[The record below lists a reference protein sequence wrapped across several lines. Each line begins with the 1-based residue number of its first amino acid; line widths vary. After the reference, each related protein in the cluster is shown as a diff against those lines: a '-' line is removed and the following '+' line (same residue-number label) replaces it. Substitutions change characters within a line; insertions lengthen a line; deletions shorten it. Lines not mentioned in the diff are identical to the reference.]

1 MIRSVR
7 DKIKISDGTDKERK
21 VQNKRMEQTKQNV
34 TGGSVQRKNFKEEI
48 LLKVG
53 EVWDT
58 G

>member
-7 DKIKISDGTDKERK
+7 DKMKISDGTDKERK

-34 TGGSVQRKNFKEEI
+34 TDGSVERKNFMEFF

-58 G
+58 V

>member
-34 TGGSVQRKNFKEEI
+34 TDGSVERKNFKEVF

>member
-7 DKIKISDGTDKERK
+7 DKMKISDGTDKERK

-34 TGGSVQRKNFKEEI
+34 TDGSVERKNFMEFF

>member
-34 TGGSVQRKNFKEEI
+34 TDGSVERKNFKEFF

>member
-7 DKIKISDGTDKERK
+7 DKTKISDGTDKEKK

-34 TGGSVQRKNFKEEI
+34 TDGSVERKNFMEFF

>member
-7 DKIKISDGTDKERK
+7 DKMKISDGTDKERK

-34 TGGSVQRKNFKEEI
+34 TDGSVERKNFKEFF

-53 EVWDT
+53 EVWGT

>member
-1 MIRSVR
+1 M
-7 DKIKISDGTDKERK
+7 KISDGTDKERK

-34 TGGSVQRKNFKEEI
+34 TDGSVERKNFKEVF